1 VTATAR
7 KLLAPTLA
15 TVIVCAILVGLG
27 VWQLQ
32 RRAWKEALI
41 AQVFS
46 RLTAAPIAAPAPADW
61 PHLDFTALEYQ
72 PVTVTGKFLNA
83 DEAHVIYTLTAPKGK
98 AGGVGYLVM
107 TPLVT
112 DAGWIVYINRGFV
125 PREKR
130 DPAARPEG
138 QIEDETTVTGLL
150 RRPADRSWFMPGD
163 NAAGNEWF
171 SRDPALYA
179 ANVSLP
185 SPDVAP
191 YVIDAN
197 FDPTLLGGLPQGG
210 ETVVDFPNNHLGY
223 VITWFGLA
231 LCCAGVFLAF
241 ARGKLR
247 ERPNAT
253 A

>member
-32 RRAWKEALI
+32 RLAWKEALI

-61 PHLDFTALEYQ
+61 PHLDFTALEYRA
-72 PVTVTGKFLNA
+72 VTVAGKFLNA
-83 DEAHVIYTLTAPKGK
+83 DEAHVIYTLTAPKGRS
-98 AGGVGYLVM
+98 GGVGYLVM
-107 TPLVT
+107 TPLVAN
-112 DAGWIVYINRGFV
+112 AGWIVYINRGFV
-125 PREKR
+125 PRERR
-130 DPAARPEG
+130 DAAARPEG
-138 QIEDETTVTGLL
+138 QIEGETTVTGLL

-179 ANVSLP
+179 AGASLP
-185 SPDVAP
+185 LPDVAP
-191 YVIDAN
+191 YIIDAN
-197 FDPTLLGGLPQGG
+197 FDPTLPGGLPQSG

-223 VITWFGLA
+223 AITWFGLA

-247 ERPNAT
+247 EQSRGG
-253 A
+253 

>member
-1 VTATAR
+1 MTSAWRRLTIPA
-7 KLLAPTLA
+7 LA
-15 TVIVCAILVGLG
+15 TTVVCAVLVGLG

-32 RRAWKEALI
+32 RLAWKEALI

-46 RLTAAPIAAPAPADW
+46 RLTAVPVVAPPPAEW
-61 PHLDFTALEYQ
+61 PRLDFTALEYQ

-83 DEAHVIYTLTAPKGK
+83 DEAHVIYTLTAPKGR

-107 TPLVT
+107 TPLVA

-125 PREKR
+125 PRDKR
-130 DPAARPEG
+130 DAAARPEG
-138 QIEDETTVTGLL
+138 QVEGEATVNGLL

-163 NAAGNEWF
+163 DAAGNEWF
-171 SRDPALYA
+171 SRDPARYA
-179 ANVSLP
+179 AGASLP

-191 YVIDAN
+191 YIIDAN
-197 FDPTLLGGLPQGG
+197 FDPALPGSLPQGG

-223 VITWFGLA
+223 AITWFGLA

-241 ARGKLR
+241 ARGRLR
-247 ERPNAT
+247 ELPNAT
-253 A
+253 D